1 MNKRKELFLINL
13 KPNEDAELISILGG
27 QTINKRLADLGLT
40 PGTRIKVLR
49 KAPFFGPI
57 EIEVRGSKLVLGRG
71 VASKI
76 LVKKYG

>member
-13 KPNEDAELISILGG
+13 KPNEDAELISIVGG
-27 QTINKRLADLGLT
+27 QMVNKRLADLGLI
-40 PGTRIKVLR
+40 PGTKIRVLR

-57 EIEVRGSKLVLGRG
+57 EIEVRGSKLVLGKG

-76 LVKKYG
+76 LVKKHE